1 MRTPHPEVRRLKAV
15 KVNDF
20 DIHDALRIVDD
31 SGVADLLQEEMPRKK
46 KGRKHAHSWR
56 SILAF
61 CLLTAINQRTGMH
74 LAYGQR
80 VWTGLSTQ
88 ERDLLGFTVDP
99 ANSTL
104 DRYLNNLVSA
114 TTPTLDMETGEVTD
128 PRVSVSLED
137 LLNRLLLATTRGIES
152 RDTLAIDAMPL
163 EAWARRRG
171 WKRDIAP
178 EESSGPATDYGSTS
192 PNNRPKKKVVSEP
205 GWPRALGN
213 GDYQPSLDPDARDV
227 FIGSKNLSSSRIGN
241 GFALHV
247 ACDVSPLGESDYP
260 QIPRGIILV
269 PGNESSEE
277 AGIALIESL
286 KRQGYDLRR
295 VIVDRGYTQMSNW
308 GRWLSERHVEQ
319 SLKLKAN
326 QMGPN
331 RNPVPGTVM
340 IDGRLFVDWMPKR
353 LHRLPAFALELTQAE
368 SAALA
373 ERYDERAPYAFEP
386 KGKPQW
392 ERGVQQYRG
401 PATTRKVRCANSPA
415 SLRLPEDRPAC
426 PTVAQHE
433 AGQPL
438 SPCACGAQPSLG
450 PDDALNLR
458 QRFLYGTT
466 KWLADHSR
474 RSSVEGH
481 NANAAVQVSSLQN
494 RHAVRT
500 TRSVGKRA
508 LLTTFAVIAYTV
520 QMMRSRYGKTPSTF
534 EPDEVVSTPLP
545 KPVVRDKD
553 GNTKRTLNVMTF
565 ARRKPRRQ
573 QGSSRPP
580 RLPGPLTKPAWAS
593 RPEAT
598 LSHRRE

>member
-1 MRTPHPEVRRLKAV
+1 MRTPHPEVRRLRAV

-46 KGRKHAHSWR
+46 KGRRHAHSWR

-80 VWTGLSTQ
+80 VWTGLSPQ

-104 DRYLNNLVSA
+104 DRYLNKLVSA

-128 PRVSVSLED
+128 PHVSVSLED
-137 LLNRLLLATTRGIES
+137 LLNRLLLAATRGIES

-163 EAWARRRG
+163 ETWARRRG
-171 WKRDIAP
+171 WKRDLTPDDA
-178 EESSGPATDYGSTS
+178 SGPSTDYGSTE
-192 PNNRPKKKVVSEP
+192 PNSKPKKKVVSEP
-205 GWPRALGN
+205 GWPRVLGD

-227 FIGSKNLSSSRIGN
+227 FIGSKNLSSSRIGT

-260 QIPRGIILV
+260 QIPRGIILA
-269 PGNESSEE
+269 PGNESSQD
-277 AGIALIESL
+277 AGLALIDSL
-286 KRQGYDLRR
+286 RRQGYHLHR
-295 VIVDRGYTQMSNW
+295 VIVDRGYTQLTHW
-308 GRWLSERHVEQ
+308 GRSLSERHIEQ
-319 SLKLKAN
+319 SLKLKSD

-331 RNPVPGTVM
+331 GNPVPGTIM

-353 LHRLPAFALELTQAE
+353 LHRLPAFALGMTTQE

-373 ERYDERAPYAFEP
+373 ERYDERASYAFEP

-401 PATTRKVRCANSPA
+401 PSTTRKVRCANNPA
-415 SLRLPEDRPAC
+415 TLRLPQDRPAC

-433 AGQPL
+433 ADQPL

-474 RSSVEGH
+474 RSSVEGQ
-481 NANAAVQVSSLQN
+481 NANAAVQISSLEN

-500 TRSVGKRA
+500 TSSRGKRA
-508 LLTTFAVIAYTV
+508 LMTTFAVIAYTV
-520 QMMRSRYGKTPSTF
+520 QLMRSRYGRSPSTF
-534 EPDEVVSTPLP
+534 EADETVSTPLP
-545 KPVVRDKD
+545 KPVVRDKS
-553 GNTKRTLNVMTF
+553 GSVKRTLNVMTF
-565 ARRKPRRQ
+565 SRRRPRRKH
-573 QGSSRPP
+573 GSPRPP
-580 RLPGPLTKPAWAS
+580 RLPGPLPRPSWANG
-593 RPEAT
+593 PEASLT
-598 LSHRRE
+598 PSRQ